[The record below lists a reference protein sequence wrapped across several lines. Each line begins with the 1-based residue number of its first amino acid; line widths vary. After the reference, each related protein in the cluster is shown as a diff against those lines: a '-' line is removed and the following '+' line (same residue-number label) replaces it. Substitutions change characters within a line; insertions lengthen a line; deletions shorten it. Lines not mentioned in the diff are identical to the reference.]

1 VAKWAANRV
10 WPAIAAL
17 TSVLPGVHALVQGG
31 EPTASFEP
39 IARIQGAAHRSPL
52 VGRKLETRGVVTA
65 VSSNGFYLQ
74 SLEPDENEATAE
86 GLFVASS
93 RAAAIKVGDRVSV
106 VGSVQERAAPGGLSV
121 TRLESPSV
129 KVLGVAPLPRPVR
142 LGRGGRALPAGIIDD
157 DQLATF
163 QPGTDGIDFFE
174 SLEGMLVEVVDP
186 VAVGATNRFGE
197 MAVVVNGGMDA
208 GPRTSRGGVRVTAN
222 DFNPERVI
230 VDDVLTPQPP
240 AVDVGDE
247 LATFTG
253 VIDYAFGN
261 YRVLNLN
268 RLELIKR
275 ASVTDVT
282 AVPPALPPPT
292 EPIAKPGSASG
303 RLRIATFNVENLA
316 ATSTAAKMDAVA
328 QVVAVGLG
336 APDIVALQEIQDDNG
351 DNNDGVV
358 SARET
363 GRRLIAAIARI
374 GGPVYEFTDMV
385 PDNNADGGVP
395 GGNIRCAF
403 LHQPARVRLD
413 ATRVNRIG
421 SNDPAFVDSRKPLVA
436 HFVVGDRRVAVI
448 NCHFASKVGDEPIF
462 GAVQPPSQISAPRRV
477 AQAIA
482 VRRQASALAAAD
494 PRAGIIVLGDLNDFE
509 FSQSLRVLQEGEA
522 LENLIERV
530 PVAERYTYNYQG
542 NSQTLDHLLWVPGRF
557 RAARVAIFH
566 RNADFAT
573 RARASDHDPVVA
585 EFTW

>member
-1 VAKWAANRV
+1 M
-10 WPAIAAL
+10 L
-17 TSVLPGVHALVQGG
+17 TGVHALVQGG

-74 SLEPDENEATAE
+74 SLAPDENEATAE

-93 RAAAIKVGDRVSV
+93 RVAAIKVGDRVSV
-106 VGSVQERAAPGGLSV
+106 VGIVQERAAPGGLSV
-121 TRLESPSV
+121 TRMESPMV

-142 LGRGGRALPAGIIDD
+142 LGRGGRALPTGIVDD
-157 DQLATF
+157 DQLASF
-163 QPGTDGIDFFE
+163 QPDTDGIDFFE

-197 MAVVVNGGMDA
+197 IAVVVNGGMDA

-240 AVDVGDE
+240 AVDVGDQ

-275 ASVTDVT
+275 AIATDVA
-282 AVPPALPPPT
+282 AVLPALPPPT

-351 DNNDGVV
+351 DIDDGVV

-374 GGPVYEFTDMV
+374 GGPVYEFTDMSPV
-385 PDNNADGGVP
+385 NNADGGVP

-413 ATRVNRIG
+413 ATRVNRMG

-448 NCHFASKVGDEPIF
+448 NCHFASKVGDEPLF
-462 GAVQPPSQISAPRRV
+462 GAVQPPRQISEPRRV

-494 PRAGIIVLGDLNDFE
+494 PRVGIIVLGDLNDFE

-530 PVAERYTYNYQG
+530 PGAERYTYNYQG